1 MIESG
6 PTSHVYFSQRLRLH
20 YVDWG
25 NEEAPPMLLVHGG
38 RDHCRNW
45 DWVARDLSRDYHV
58 IAPDLRGHGDSQ
70 WMIGGSYN
78 TVDYVYDIAQ
88 LLHQKHM
95 TPATIISHSL
105 GASVSL
111 LYTGLYPETVK
122 ALIAIEGMGLSS
134 AAARTAESARSGD
147 GAATG
152 RMLDNWVRDTRRIAG
167 RLPRR
172 YPTLEEAFHRM
183 QTENPHLSEAQARH
197 LTIHGSNQNEDGTYS
212 WKFDNY
218 VRATAPVGLT
228 AEQIHHLHERITCP
242 TLLVYGSE
250 SWVPSP
256 ANDERA
262 SYLSK
267 MRLAVI
273 EDAGHWVHH
282 DQLTEFLSIARAFL
296 ADPGCSGSPPSSAS
310 GDPSQ
315 ESPQPGSARGYPSRQ
330 SSSARRNSSQGNQ
343 LA

>member
-1 MIESG
+1 
-6 PTSHVYFSQRLRLH
+6 
-20 YVDWG
+20 
-25 NEEAPPMLLVHGG
+25 MLLVHGG

-70 WMIGGSYN
+70 WMIGGSYG
-78 TVDYVYDIAQ
+78 TADYVYDIAQ
-88 LLHQKHM
+88 LLHQKQM

-111 LYTGLYPETVK
+111 AYTGLYPDTVK
-122 ALIAIEGMGLSS
+122 ALVAIEGMGLPSLTTKSPTSPTSPAS
-134 AAARTAESARSGD
+134 AKSGD
-147 GAATG
+147 STATG
-152 RMLDNWVRDTRRIAG
+152 RLLDDWVRNTRRIAG

-172 YPTLEEAFHRM
+172 YPTLEDAFQRM

-218 VRATAPVGLT
+218 VRTTAPVGLT
-228 AEQIHHLHERITCP
+228 AEQIHHLYERITCP

-250 SWVPSP
+250 SWVPNP
-256 ANDERA
+256 ANDGRA
-262 SYLSK
+262 RYLSK

-282 DQLTEFLSIARAFL
+282 DQLTEFLSIVREFL
-296 ADPGCSGSPPSSAS
+296 RNPTAGDPTS
-310 GDPSQ
+310 GDPTSGEPSSKDHARPGASQ
-315 ESPQPGSARGYPSRQ
+315 ESGLG
-330 SSSARRNSSQGNQ
+330 
-343 LA
+343 